1 MKNQQLVSDM
11 AEYVNLVS
19 AQIIEHNNSMAAKM
33 GLTPVE
39 FKCLLL
45 FKEKPTLSIK
55 ELGKGL
61 RLSSGRITHLISALE
76 NKNYV
81 TKRTDV
87 IDKRNVIVHLTENS
101 KSHLRNYIESQKNLF
116 RKMLEQHEAHEQNQI
131 IATLKELTEI
141 LKKD

>member
-1 MKNQQLVSDM
+1 
-11 AEYVNLVS
+11 
-19 AQIIEHNNSMAAKM
+19 MAAKM

-101 KSHLRNYIESQKNLF
+101 KSHLRNYIESQRNLF